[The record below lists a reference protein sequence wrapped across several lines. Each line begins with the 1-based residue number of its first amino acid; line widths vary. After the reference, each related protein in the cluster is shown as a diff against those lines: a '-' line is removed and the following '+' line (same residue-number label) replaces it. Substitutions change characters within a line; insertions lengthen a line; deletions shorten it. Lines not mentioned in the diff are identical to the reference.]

1 MRKFGLIGYPLG
13 HSFSKKYFSE
23 KFSRE
28 NLTDCYYDNY
38 PLADIEKLLE
48 LIESEPCL
56 CGLNVTIPHKTTVM
70 GYLGFIDD
78 EARHIGAVNVI
89 KIKRFGGSFR
99 LSGYNTDLAGIRE
112 TLKPYIE
119 SKKIKNALILG
130 TGGGSKAVYYYL
142 INEGINVNFVSR
154 TKKSGVLTYTELN
167 EEILRDTD
175 LIVNSTPLGMYPAIA
190 GKPDLN
196 YDMLNQKHIL
206 FDLVYN
212 PELTTFL
219 NLGISRGCT
228 IITGLKMLYVQAEK
242 SWEIWND
249 PNF

>member
-13 HSFSKKYFSE
+13 HSFSRKYFSE
-23 KFSRE
+23 KFSGE

-38 PLADIEKLLE
+38 PLSDIEKLPE
-48 LIESEPCL
+48 LIESEPFL
-56 CGLNVTIPHKTTVM
+56 CGLNVTIPYKTTVM
-70 GYLGFIDD
+70 GYLDYIDE
-78 EARHIGAVNVI
+78 EARQIGAVNVI
-89 KIKRFGGSFR
+89 KIKRSGSFFS
-99 LSGYNTDLAGIRE
+99 LSGYNTDVEGIRE

-119 SKKIKNALILG
+119 SRKIRNALILG
-130 TGGGSKAVYYYL
+130 TGGGSKAVYHYL
-142 INEGINVNFVSR
+142 INEGVNVNFVSR
-154 TKKSGVLTYTELN
+154 TKKPGVLTYTELN
-167 EEILRDTD
+167 EEVYRNTE

-196 YDMLNQKHIL
+196 YIMLNQKHIL

-249 PNF
+249 KKY